1 MAATLS
7 CGSET
12 GGFHISESRRYP
24 HEKARPRPTLFT
36 TPRRLRDP
44 ELDSANASLLL
55 SLNDQKQPLLAQL
68 KETRSQPFGL
78 HDAQQRPL
86 FAVQAGVNAEEALM
100 HVSLLLKCAEEVSD
114 EITEQG
120 SGIERGLI
128 WSMVHSVEMARAVVD
143 ALLDGVRTSR

>member
-1 MAATLS
+1 MKKLV
-7 CGSET
+7 
-12 GGFHISESRRYP
+12 P
-24 HEKARPRPTLFT
+24 DPPLT

-44 ELDSANASLLL
+44 ELDATNISLLL
-55 SLNDQKQPLLAQL
+55 SLNDQQQPLLTQL

-78 HDAQQRPL
+78 RDAQQRPL